1 MKHTLLAFIIIFLAV
16 SCKKETVKVSET
28 AKPTTENASDS
39 LSDGEEGEIFDS
51 GVLAVFPK
59 TGKKVQDFVIEPY
72 EIQLEAEGLLNDDEL
87 KDIVIVLKNKND
99 NKDIRAALV
108 LIKQQTGGYVQQET
122 SWHALNAEY
131 SYDGYKTYDYEN
143 INIDKDRILRV
154 TLQGIGPVG
163 TRETEY
169 KYINNELVL
178 TKIHTFNMGAGSQ
191 IGVDYDLI
199 NGVAEAEL
207 INTMVDS
214 MPSTTQKK
222 KFKLD
227 RQQLFIN
234 DNPDNVLN
242 KLPHAD
248 W

>member
-1 MKHTLLAFIIIFLAV
+1 MKQTLLAFIIIFLAV
-16 SCKKETVKVSET
+16 SCKKETAKVSET
-28 AKPTTENASDS
+28 TKPTTQNAADS
-39 LSDGEEGEIFDS
+39 SSAGEEGEIFDS

-59 TGKKVQDFVIEPY
+59 NGKKPQDFAIEPY
-72 EIQLEAEGLLNDDEL
+72 EIQLEAEGLLNDDKL

-99 NKDIRAALV
+99 NKDIRATLV
-108 LIKQQTGGYVQQET
+108 LIKQPAGGYIQQET

-131 SYDGYKTYDYEN
+131 SYEGYKTYDYEN
-143 INIDKDRILRV
+143 IEIDKNKILRV

-163 TRETEY
+163 TRQTEY

-199 NGVAEAEL
+199 TGVAEAEL

-222 KFKLD
+222 NFKLK
-227 RQQLFIN
+227 RQQLFVD
-234 DNPDNVLN
+234 DNPDKVLN
-242 KLPHAD
+242 DLPEAD

>member
-1 MKHTLLAFIIIFLAV
+1 MKHTLLAFIIVILAV
-16 SCKKETVKVSET
+16 SCKKETDKVSKT
-28 AKPTTENASDS
+28 TKPTTKNASDS
-39 LSDGEEGEIFDS
+39 SSAGEEEEIFDS

-59 TGKKVQDFVIEPY
+59 TGKKAQDFVIEPY
-72 EIQLEAEGLLNDDEL
+72 EIQLQAEGFLNDDEL
-87 KDIVIVLKNKND
+87 KDIVIVLNNKND
-99 NKDIRAALV
+99 NTDIRAALV
-108 LIKQQTGGYVQQET
+108 LIKQQAGGYVLQET

-131 SYDGYKTYDYEN
+131 SYEGYKPYDYEN
-143 INIDKDRILRV
+143 IEIDKDKILRV

-163 TRETEY
+163 TRQTEY

-222 KFKLD
+222 NFKLK
-227 RQQLFIN
+227 RQQLFVD
-234 DNPDNVLN
+234 DNPDRVLN
-242 KLPHAD
+242 DLPEAD